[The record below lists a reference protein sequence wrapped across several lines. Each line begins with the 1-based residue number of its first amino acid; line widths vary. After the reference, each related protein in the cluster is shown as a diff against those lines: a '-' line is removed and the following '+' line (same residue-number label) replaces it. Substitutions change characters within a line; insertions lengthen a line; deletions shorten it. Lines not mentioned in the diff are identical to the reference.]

1 MFDKLEV
8 NQGMLVENIVAQML
22 KAAGHNLFFFSNS
35 SRTSAEDRMEID
47 FLIAKQ
53 AITSRHNI
61 SPIEVKSGSR
71 YALTSL
77 TKCVAKY
84 SKDLSTPYVLHD
96 KDVKVEDGIVFL
108 PLYMTPFR
116 AGTLCLFKL
125 SFQAF
130 TSIIIQDK
138 Q

>member
-47 FLIAKQ
+47 FMIAKQ
-53 AITSRHNI
+53 AITNSHNI
-61 SPIEVKSGSR
+61 SQIEDKSGSR

-77 TKCVAKY
+77 TKC
-84 SKDLSTPYVLHD
+84 
-96 KDVKVEDGIVFL
+96 
-108 PLYMTPFR
+108 
-116 AGTLCLFKL
+116 
-125 SFQAF
+125 
-130 TSIIIQDK
+130 
-138 Q
+138 

>member
-96 KDVKVEDGIVFL
+96 KDVKVEDGTVFL
-108 PLYMTPFR
+108 PLYMTP
-116 AGTLCLFKL
+116 LL
-125 SFQAF
+125 
-130 TSIIIQDK
+130 
-138 Q
+138 

>member
-1 MFDKLEV
+1 MQNKCLPSMFDKLEV

-47 FLIAKQ
+47 FMIAKQ
-53 AITSRHNI
+53 AITNRHNI

-77 TKCVAKY
+77 TKCLTKY

-96 KDVKVEDGIVFL
+96 KDVKVEDGIVFI
-108 PLYMTPFR
+108 PLYMTP
-116 AGTLCLFKL
+116 LL
-125 SFQAF
+125 
-130 TSIIIQDK
+130 
-138 Q
+138 